1 MDSCLCTICG
11 NVHKCQFSITLPNLT
26 PPSFGRQES
35 GVSVYKQY
43 AIVVIIWFLS
53 MKRPWLKNVTNIF
66 INVLKKQVFTRFGA
80 KCGKMLLLISVCF
93 SLQTV
98 PHSTPCR
105 VFVDVNILFGWWS
118 KILFFNFQ
126 NITCAFIALVIHIYW
141 EILNFYFSQDMPIIC
156 FRWVMLEYKG
166 FSKYIYFHW
175 KEWEC
180 WRRCYNY
187 CWFHS
192 NLDRV
197 PCFREK
203 HEALP
208 CCW

>member
-1 MDSCLCTICG
+1 MISFNEKTLIKKRYKYF
-11 NVHKCQFSITLPNLT
+11 HKFS
-26 PPSFGRQES
+26 
-35 GVSVYKQY
+35 K
-43 AIVVIIWFLS
+43 
-53 MKRPWLKNVTNIF
+53 KN
-66 INVLKKQVFTRFGA
+66 KQVFTRFGA

-93 SLQTV
+93 SLQTA

-118 KILFFNFQ
+118 KILFFYLPKYYMCLYSSCNS
-126 NITCAFIALVIHIYW
+126 Y
-141 EILNFYFSQDMPIIC
+141 ILRNTELLLFSGYARLPIIC

-166 FSKYIYFHW
+166 FPKYIYFHW